1 MPTPTE
7 PRPDPKLPVAVGWR
21 SPIFKLAFNIST
33 ARSCGDCSTL
43 VLASA
48 NTACS
53 KALGMVV
60 EKSAVESRPRFENGM
75 AVGPELVGVVGLVL
89 WGGSLGGGVVRV
101 PRASVEGFA

>member
-48 NTACS
+48 RTACS
-53 KALGMVV
+53 RALGMVV
-60 EKSAVESRPRFENGM
+60 EKSAEERWPRFENGM
-75 AVGPELVGVVGLVL
+75 KFEFELVVVVAFVLVVVPVGVVLVPL
-89 WGGSLGGGVVRV
+89 V
-101 PRASVEGFA
+101 PVEEEEV

>member
-1 MPTPTE
+1 MPTPTD

-53 KALGMVV
+53 RALGMVV
-60 EKSAVESRPRFENGM
+60 EKSALEMRPRFEKGM
-75 AVGPELVGVVGLVL
+75 ALVLELVVVVAATLVVVPVGVVVVLVP
-89 WGGSLGGGVVRV
+89 VVL
-101 PRASVEGFA
+101 